1 MEAVSEFLGF
11 TSNLDF
17 KLLTDDIVFF
27 SVLCPCCRIFLTME
41 KVKGSGAFPD
51 WNILGEV
58 KALNLPMCVLVRKYK
73 PGHRVCAAVVG
84 KDVFGRYGPYS
95 AVATSVIPE

>member
-27 SVLCPCCRIFLTME
+27 LFFVP
-41 KVKGSGAFPD
+41 VAGS
-51 WNILGEV
+51 
-58 KALNLPMCVLVRKYK
+58 
-73 PGHRVCAAVVG
+73 
-84 KDVFGRYGPYS
+84 S
-95 AVATSVIPE
+95 

>member
-27 SVLCPCCRIFLTME
+27 CSLSLLQDLPNYG
-41 KVKGSGAFPD
+41 KG
-51 WNILGEV
+51 
-58 KALNLPMCVLVRKYK
+58 
-73 PGHRVCAAVVG
+73 
-84 KDVFGRYGPYS
+84 
-95 AVATSVIPE
+95 